1 MKKLLLLTTALF
13 LSFFELTAQETKTQE
28 LVGYGNGRYEVFK
41 TGGQESIN
49 LWFKW
54 MELHVNKDVEGILAL
69 AHDEIYIE
77 APETTLNGKAE
88 LKDWLTTAFDN
99 GYITVEHRWAVPL
112 RFVNEDGSV
121 NPGDWIVND
130 YAVNYKT
137 KESVTINDSE
147 ANVYIVG
154 GKVRYMKIF
163 TFKVETLQTKQVT
176 FAVDLT
182 KTDKS
187 FSNISVFGSFNN
199 WCASCDYLTD
209 EDNDGIYTGTFDVP
223 VGELQYK
230 FTLDDQTV
238 EEQFEAE
245 SGCTTTIGEFTNRVA
260 EITDDTTL
268 STVCFNSCTSCK

>member
-88 LKDWLTTAFDN
+88 LKDLLTTASEN
-99 GYITVEHRWAVPL
+99 GDITVEHRWADPL

-121 NPGDWIVND
+121 SPGDWIVND

-147 ANVYIVG
+147 ASVYIVG

-163 TFKVETLQTKQVT
+163 TFKVETLKTKQVT

-187 FSNISVFGSFNN
+187 FSNI
-199 WCASCDYLTD
+199 
-209 EDNDGIYTGTFDVP
+209 
-223 VGELQYK
+223 
-230 FTLDDQTV
+230 
-238 EEQFEAE
+238 
-245 SGCTTTIGEFTNRVA
+245 
-260 EITDDTTL
+260 
-268 STVCFNSCTSCK
+268 